1 MQKQNDAQKK
11 FVVVDG
17 VMYINEAF
25 IQGLKLTSQST
36 NAQGQPL
43 VEIDLKK
50 GEFTLRAEESKAQL
64 DVQFTSSG
72 KLVMSGLGLGL
83 SDFEKAKSQGF
94 ESISDYLASFISGAL
109 AAGLK
114 EKFDVMDL
122 IREAAM
128 KGAIAGYEQVLNDFK
143 KPS

>member
-64 DVQFTSSG
+64 EVQFTSSG
-72 KLVMSGLGLGL
+72 KLVMSGLGLSLGD
-83 SDFEKAKSQGF
+83 SEKAKSQGF
-94 ESISDYLASFISGAL
+94 DSISDYLASFISGVL
-109 AAGLK
+109 AVGLK

-128 KGAIAGYEQVLNDFK
+128 KGAIAGYEQALKDFK